1 MNIGTDQVLT
11 EFNTY
16 FAVYFNV
23 STFSHM
29 NVVPRSTMNTNGETE
44 N

>member
-23 STFSHM
+23 SIFLHIL
-29 NVVPRSTMNTNGETE
+29 TNFEVHVKHLKALV